1 MPDFQWF
8 AVPEDMGPLVT
19 AALSHP
25 KRPEG
30 LCIVERVSPNPHG
43 FFPHYEYDDQIRIR
57 AKVYP
62 SVLFTLD
69 RDLAGLC
76 IEKDAEFLGR
86 ETMYSVNL
94 NQTVTVVQVG
104 IPKIFRSEGHL
115 LVNPSRMFY
124 FPTKWCRLEERRV
137 KAPPETAAIFRFLR
151 TRIKDVAKPG
161 PLGQLMTPAVLD
173 KITNSGLLFAK
184 DHLWYDA
191 SGAVRGSCY
200 GKSGFA
206 GG

>member
-1 MPDFQWF
+1 MPDYQWF
-8 AVPEDMGPLVT
+8 AVPEDMGPLIT
-19 AALSHP
+19 SALSHP

-30 LCIVERVSPNPHG
+30 LCIIERMSPNPHG
-43 FFPHYEYDDQIRIR
+43 FVPHYEYDDQIR

-62 SVLFTLD
+62 SVLFTIDQNLTGLFIEKGPEFLD
-69 RDLAGLC
+69 R
-76 IEKDAEFLGR
+76 
-86 ETMYSVNL
+86 ETIYSVNL

-104 IPKIFRSEGHL
+104 IPRIFSAEGHL
-115 LVNPSRMFY
+115 LLNPSQMFY

-151 TRIKDVAKPG
+151 SRIKDVAKPG
-161 PLGQLMTPAVLD
+161 PLGKLMTPAARE
-173 KITNSGLLFAK
+173 KITHCGVLFAQ

-191 SGAVRGSCY
+191 SGAIRGSCY

-206 GG
+206 EI